1 MVTDYILFIH
11 GVNTRE
17 EREQP
22 NYANELIYKIEQEI
36 QRKAANNG
44 RKLNLVPLYWGDV
57 NLEAQTQLKKQLN
70 ASPLWEQMWF
80 REFRDNQL
88 IQFAGD
94 AALYIS
100 RHIGSKVVNTLK
112 TQALK
117 LENAQPDDRLHL
129 VTHSWGTV
137 ILFDILFASR
147 WDNPEVPGHEDVM
160 PIRDVIYGI
169 SGKNPNPRQ
178 GVQVASIQ
186 TMGSPVAISSLAHLV
201 PGQDGPD
208 SPSSHDITPN
218 LHKLLECLQ
227 KARNGK
233 KLPWRNYI
241 HPGDPIAYPL
251 EQLMTNLVDRDKK
264 YLDIK
269 DIITHKPG
277 LFEFFSAQKVLSL
290 IHGGEAHRSYWN
302 NDKVV
307 QEISTVIKKEAPAIS
322 QS

>member
-1 MVTDYILFIH
+1 MATDYILFIH

-17 EREQP
+17 VPEQP
-22 NYANELIYKIEQEI
+22 QYADPLFKRLQEI
-36 QRKAANNG
+36 AFDHKRV
-44 RKLNLVPLYWGDV
+44 LESVPLYWGDV
-57 NLEAQTQLKKQLN
+57 NQEAQTNLLKQFQ
-70 ASPLWEQMWF
+70 ASPLWSQMWF
-80 REFRDNQL
+80 RTFREQQIL
-88 IQFAGD
+88 QFAGD

-160 PIRDVIYGI
+160 SIRDVIYGI
-169 SGKNPNPRQ
+169 SGNNPNPRQ

-201 PGQDGPD
+201 PGQNGPD

-251 EQLMTNLVDRDKK
+251 EQLMTNLVDGDKK

-269 DIITHKPG
+269 DIITHKAG
-277 LFEFFSAQKVLSL
+277 LFEFFSAQTVLSL
-290 IHGGEAHRSYWN
+290 IHGGEAHSSYWN